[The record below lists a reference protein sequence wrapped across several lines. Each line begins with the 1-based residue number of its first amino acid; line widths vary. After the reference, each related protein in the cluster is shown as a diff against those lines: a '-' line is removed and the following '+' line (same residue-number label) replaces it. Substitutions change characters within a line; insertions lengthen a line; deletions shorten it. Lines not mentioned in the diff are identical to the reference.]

1 MGRPFGSVNHYYTH
15 ALTYTFF
22 CLQLDGPGAA
32 KEAKSEEHA
41 AAAAVAVAAAV
52 ATVASGDAE
61 DSSSGAAS
69 VKTLPAKATRSDGKR
84 ENGEDPFTFLDDDE
98 EGKSILDQLM

>member
-1 MGRPFGSVNHYYTH
+1 M
-15 ALTYTFF
+15 FF

-32 KEAKSEEHA
+32 KEAKGEEHA
-41 AAAAVAVAAAV
+41 AAAAVAVAAAAV